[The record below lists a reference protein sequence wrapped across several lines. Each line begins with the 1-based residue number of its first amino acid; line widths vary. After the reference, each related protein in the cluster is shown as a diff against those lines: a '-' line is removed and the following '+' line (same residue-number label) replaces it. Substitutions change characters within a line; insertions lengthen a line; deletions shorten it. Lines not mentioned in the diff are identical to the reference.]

1 MEFVK
6 YYDIG
11 LNLFCKQ
18 FPDPEKVIKE
28 ARDNKVCCI
37 LTGTDTKENKIINDF
52 VKNHDAFGTVGLHP
66 HNADKARQ
74 EDFQLIEEIL
84 TGNDKI
90 VAIGECGL
98 DYDRMFST
106 KENQIRCLE
115 KHIVLA
121 EKLNKPLFLHERS
134 AADDFIKRLKKHPD
148 ICKKSV
154 VHCFTGDKAT
164 LDKYLSLGFSIGIT
178 GWICDDR
185 RAKELRDAVHI
196 IPLDRILVE
205 TDAPYLTPK
214 NVPGLDRTNVPQNI
228 KYVVRDLAK
237 YMKVTEDD
245 LIQNSKTNTE
255 RIFQIKV

>member
-1 MEFVK
+1 MESVE

-11 LNLFCKQ
+11 LNLFCRQ
-18 FPDPEKVIKE
+18 FPDQEKIIQE
-28 ARDNKVCCI
+28 AADNRVCCI
-37 LTGTDTKENKIINDF
+37 LTGTDAKENRKINDF
-52 VKNHDAFGTVGLHP
+52 VKIHHAFGTVGIHP
-66 HNADKARQ
+66 HNADRAEQ
-74 EDFQLIEEIL
+74 EDFALIERIL
-84 TGNDKI
+84 TENKRV
-90 VAIGECGL
+90 VAVGECGL

-121 EKLNKPLFLHERS
+121 EKLDKPLFLHERS
-134 AADDFIKRLKKHPD
+134 ASADFMKRFKKHPD

-164 LDKYLSLGFSIGIT
+164 LEQYLSMGFSIGIT

-185 RAKELRDAVHI
+185 RAKELREAVHL

-214 NVPGLDRTNVPQNI
+214 NVPGLGRTNVPQNI
-228 KYVVRDLAK
+228 RYVVKELAK
-237 YMKVTEDD
+237 YMKVPQDVLAE
-245 LIQNSKTNTE
+245 NAKKNTE
-255 RIFQIKV
+255 LLFHL